1 MIEKPQHTELDRDF
15 DWRDMKAGRDS
26 KNRCG
31 GRLLPEEAVIVA
43 VLLMTDGVMLEPCL
57 TLLDGTPER

>member
-43 VLLMTDGVMLEPCL
+43 VLLMTDGVMLEHV
-57 TLLDGTPER
+57 